1 MSTPAV
7 PPQGPQCPQCGAAY
21 GPDQEYCLEC
31 GQRLQ
36 PAGGVFG
43 RLAGAWQRRF
53 SWYPGDW
60 IWPVLLFLLIAVAGA
75 TAAIVLADAG
85 AENSTIV
92 ATQGG
97 VPHSPTTAPETAT
110 VALPSVPSGTPTGAP
125 STPTAPP
132 PATTTAPRPGA
143 LTAWPAG
150 HSGYTVVL
158 ESIPASSSGRAL
170 ALERARSAST
180 AGLPQVGV
188 LDSSRYSSLHPG
200 YSVVFSGIYD
210 SRGEA
215 DRAQSAANAKGFSAA
230 YVRQIT
236 R

>member
-1 MSTPAV
+1 M
-7 PPQGPQCPQCGAAY
+7 
-21 GPDQEYCLEC
+21 
-31 GQRLQ
+31 
-36 PAGGVFG
+36 FG
-43 RLAGAWQRRF
+43 RLAGAWQQRF

-85 AENSTIV
+85 SGSSTLV
-92 ATQGG
+92 ATESG
-97 VPHSPTTAPETAT
+97 VPHAPTTALPPAT
-110 VALPSVPSGTPTGAP
+110 VALPSVPNGTPGGAP
-125 STPTAPP
+125 ATPTAPP

-150 HSGYTVVL
+150 QSGYTVVL
-158 ESIPASSSGRAL
+158 ESVPASTAGRAL
-170 ALERARSAST
+170 ALGRARAASR

-200 YSVVFSGIYD
+200 YAVVFSGIYD
-210 SRGEA
+210 SRGRA
-215 DRAQSAANAKGFSAA
+215 DQAQAAANAKGFSAA

>member
-1 MSTPAV
+1 
-7 PPQGPQCPQCGAAY
+7 
-21 GPDQEYCLEC
+21 L
-31 GQRLQ
+31 R
-36 PAGGVFG
+36 PAGGIFG
-43 RLAGAWQRRF
+43 RLAGVWQQRLG
-53 SWYPGDW
+53 WYPGDW

-75 TAAIVLADAG
+75 SAAIVLADAG
-85 AENSTIV
+85 NGSSTLV

-97 VPHSPTTAPETAT
+97 APHSPTTAPPTAT
-110 VALPSVPSGTPTGAP
+110 VALPSVPSGTPSGAP

-143 LTAWPAG
+143 LTVWPAG
-150 HSGYTVVL
+150 QSGYTVVL
-158 ESIPASSSGRAL
+158 ESIPASGNGRAL
-170 ALERARSAST
+170 ALARARAASK

-188 LDSSRYSSLHPG
+188 LDSNGYSSLHPG

-210 SRGEA
+210 SRGQA
-215 DRAQSAANAKGFSAA
+215 DQAQVAANAKGFSAA